1 MKGDKNNM
9 LGLNEYDD
17 GDLVND
23 DSDDEDE
30 EGEGDES
37 SSSLDRKS
45 IWLGI
50 HNFIWW
56 FIFF

>member
-1 MKGDKNNM
+1 MKGDKNNI
-9 LGLNEYDD
+9 LGLNDYDD
-17 GDLVND
+17 GDLAND

-45 IWLGI
+45 I
-50 HNFIWW
+50 
-56 FIFF
+56 